1 MMDKRRLKSN
11 LWSLLGLFT
20 ATVVVTALVLF
31 SWFSITVSVEM
42 FGLLGFVGWCV
53 VTFALLNAVVWG
65 VEP

>member
-53 VTFALLNAVVWG
+53 VAFALLNAVVWR